1 LQTLVRAAIR
11 PDEQIHF
18 GGHGK
23 PIQSTGGE
31 GTCRDD
37 HAPAGMVFD
46 IAGRVDAKH
55 SQSISINMAKVK
67 SFGERIAD
75 ALVEDG
81 LLTTK
86 QIEELLEQQ
95 KKEGARLIKLIID
108 KAYVSDQDLAVSMGR
123 VLNVPPVNLARI
135 AIPPEIFELLPRDT
149 AYNHKVIPVSR
160 LENKLFLAMA
170 DPLNV
175 LALDDVKR
183 LTRLEITPLIASE
196 KAILEKLNAIDA
208 SKSSSMEDIIED
220 AAKQREADE
229 EAGTIENIREAVE
242 DVNLD
247 RLAAS
252 TEEAPVIK
260 LANLIVL
267 QAIKDRASDIHLEP
281 FEKTVRLRY
290 RVDGVLIDATP
301 PPKQMQLALASRFK
315 IMSNLDIAERR
326 LPQDGRMR
334 VKVSG
339 RDFDLRVSVLPTVHG
354 EKIVLRVLDK
364 TNLSASVDK
373 LGLDPETFK
382 QFRNAIDAPHGLI
395 LVTGPTGSGKTTTLY
410 SALNELNNPIYNIVT
425 VEDPVE
431 FQIAGINQ
439 VPTKKE
445 IGLTFA
451 SALRSILRQDP
462 DIIMIGEI
470 RDTETAEIAI
480 EAALTGHQVLST
492 MHCNDAPGAIARLD
506 DMGIAPFLI
515 SSSVILSCAQR
526 LIRRICSHC
535 KEPVTYPPKMF
546 EDLGIDPA
554 MFAGMQLFRGHGC
567 ERCKN
572 SGYAGRMAIIEAMTM
587 SDQIRKLIIAR
598 ANTRELAKVA
608 ISQGMRTLR
617 MAALDR
623 ARDGVSTLEQVLVM
637 TSSH

>member
-1 LQTLVRAAIR
+1 
-11 PDEQIHF
+11 
-18 GGHGK
+18 
-23 PIQSTGGE
+23 
-31 GTCRDD
+31 
-37 HAPAGMVFD
+37 
-46 IAGRVDAKH
+46 
-55 SQSISINMAKVK
+55 MAKVK

-81 LLTTK
+81 LLSAG
-86 QIEELLEQQ
+86 QVEELLEQQ
-95 KKEGARLIKLIID
+95 KKEGARLVKLIVD
-108 KAYVSDQDLAVSMGR
+108 KAYVSEQDLAVCMGR
-123 VLNVPPVNLARI
+123 VLNVPPVNLARLTVPEEI
-135 AIPPEIFELLPRDT
+135 ADLLPRET
-149 AYNHKVIPVSR
+149 EYNHKMVPVAR

-183 LTRLEITPLIASE
+183 ITKLEITPLIASE
-196 KAILEKLNAIDA
+196 KSIADKLAAIDSA
-208 SKSSSMEDIIED
+208 KGGGSMEAIIQD
-220 AAKQREADE
+220 AAKQEAEGDTL
-229 EAGTIENIREAVE
+229 EAVKEAVE

-247 RLAAS
+247 KLAAS
-252 TEEAPVIK
+252 SEEGPVIK
-260 LANLIVL
+260 LANLIIL

-281 FEKTVRLRY
+281 FEKNMRLRY
-290 RVDGVLIDATP
+290 RLDGVLIDATP

-315 IMSNLDIAERR
+315 IMSSLDIAERR

-334 VKVSG
+334 VKVAG
-339 RDFDLRVSVLPTVHG
+339 KDYDLRVSVLPTVHG

-364 TNLSASVDK
+364 SNLTASIDK
-373 LGLDPETFK
+373 LGLDADTFK
-382 QFRNAIDAPHGLI
+382 QFKSAIDAPHGLI

-410 SALNELNNPIYNIVT
+410 SALNELNSPQWNIVT

-431 FQIAGINQ
+431 FQVPGINQ
-439 VPTKKE
+439 VPTKKD

-462 DIIMIGEI
+462 DIVMIGEI

-535 KEPVTYPPKMF
+535 KEPVTYPAKMY
-546 EDLGIDPA
+546 EDLGIDPVTLD
-554 MFAGMQLFRGHGC
+554 GVQLFRGRGC
-567 ERCKN
+567 DRCKN
-572 SGYAGRMAIIEAMTM
+572 SGYAGRMAIIEAMTIT
-587 SDQIRKLIIAR
+587 DQIRKLIISR
-598 ANTRELAKVA
+598 ASTREMAKLAVN
-608 ISQGMRTLR
+608 QGMRTLR
-617 MAALDR
+617 MVALDR
-623 ARDGVSTLEQVLVM
+623 ARDGISTLEQVMLG
-637 TSSH
+637 TSAY